1 MEKSEQEDA
10 QRRIE
15 AAVKQR
21 FPDDAVPEVTVL
33 QYGDDPEVEPGE
45 VIVRI
50 RVPVAAGPDG
60 EPADGNPME
69 KFQRTYRAAIDQFQ
83 EDIKRELPEARLLEI
98 TADLGSEHVARM
110 KRLLG
115 PLPPDARRGDLTP
128 VMARLGPA
136 DLQTLDTLITTGIAA
151 NRADAVRWA
160 LARIRERPAYAELR
174 QRARQIE
181 ELKTQF

>member
-1 MEKSEQEDA
+1 MEKAEQQDA
-10 QRRIE
+10 QRRI
-15 AAVKQR
+15 AAAAKQR

-45 VIVRI
+45 VVVRI
-50 RVPVAAGPDG
+50 RVPVEPGPDG
-60 EPADGNPME
+60 KPADRDPMHE
-69 KFQRTYRAAIDQFQ
+69 FHQTYREAIDQFR
-83 EDIKRELPEARLLEI
+83 EDIKRELPEARLLEF
-98 TADLGSEHVARM
+98 TADLGSEHMARM
-110 KRLLG
+110 KTLLG

-160 LARIRERPAYAELR
+160 LARIRERPAYEELR

>member
-15 AAVKQR
+15 AAVQQR

-45 VIVRI
+45 VVVRI
-50 RVPVAAGPDG
+50 RVPVAAGPDD
-60 EPADGNPME
+60 EPADPME
-69 KFQRTYRAAIDQFQ
+69 KFQRTYRTAIDQFR
-83 EDIKRELPEARLLEI
+83 EDIKRELPEARLLEF
-98 TADLGSEHVARM
+98 TADLGSEHMARM
-110 KRLLG
+110 KMLLG

-160 LARIRERPAYAELR
+160 LARIRERPAYEELR